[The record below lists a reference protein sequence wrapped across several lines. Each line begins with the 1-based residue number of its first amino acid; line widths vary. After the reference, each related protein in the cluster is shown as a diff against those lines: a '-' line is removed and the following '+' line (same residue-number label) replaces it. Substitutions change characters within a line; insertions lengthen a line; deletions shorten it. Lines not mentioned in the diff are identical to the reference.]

1 MAGGP
6 AAPLDREK
14 QQTEAPDIPLWL
26 TLQRC
31 RGIGWLHASRGGC
44 LGLGDSGRGAAVF
57 SRVVL
62 VPPED
67 TDDSATTTDAT
78 APGMHGSAATT
89 TFTDNASS
97 AFARKRSALADAT
110 LHALDN
116 VAAVEVEAGAEEA
129 ALEGGYGDGG
139 GLFAALLSPSVPNK
153 EERNAATSVQGEF
166 LVMHH
171 MQDETPQNEDAVEE
185 LHLCFGELLWHPTP
199 PRLFACRSLWSSAQH
214 MRLTKSNEEERL
226 KPSTAAATATAAR
239 AAAAAT
245 AAAAAAADADT
256 AADGPVFVLTDVEET
271 ETDDA
276 AASPLEALRSMRGA
290 LADREA
296 FHRAVKDTFS
306 LSASSIRHSP
316 ETFAR
321 LANAATDVLS
331 KASAD
336 WVALGTAAFQTAAA
350 AGRKVQRFWKEFSW
364 GRGGESSRGKE
375 PAS

>member
-1 MAGGP
+1 MAGGR
-6 AAPLDREK
+6 AAWGRDK
-14 QQTEAPDIPLWL
+14 QQAEPPDIPLWL

-31 RGIGWLHASRGGC
+31 RGIGWLHATRGGC

-67 TDDSATTTDAT
+67 TDESSAASNATPPGIQGTAT
-78 APGMHGSAATT
+78 ASP
-89 TFTDNASS
+89 TDNASS

-110 LHALDN
+110 LRALDN
-116 VAAVEVEAGAEEA
+116 VAAVEVEAGADEA

-139 GLFAALLSPSVPNK
+139 GLFAALLSPSVPSK
-153 EERNAATSVQGEF
+153 EDGNAATSVQGEF

-171 MQDETPQNEDAVEE
+171 MQDEVPQSEDAVEE

-214 MRLTKSNEEERL
+214 MRLTRSNEEEL
-226 KPSTAAATATAAR
+226 SKASTAAAR
-239 AAAAAT
+239 AAAAT
-245 AAAAAAADADT
+245 VAAGAAPDT
-256 AADGPVFVLTDVEET
+256 AVDSSPVFVLTDVEET
-271 ETDDA
+271 EIDDA
-276 AASPLEALRSMRGA
+276 AASPLEALRSMRA
-290 LADREA
+290 VLADREA
-296 FHRAVKDTFS
+296 FNRAMKDTLS

-316 ETFAR
+316 ETFTR
-321 LANAATDVLS
+321 LASAATEVLS

-350 AGRKVQRFWKEFSW
+350 AGKKVQRLWKDFSW
-364 GRGGESSRGKE
+364 GRGSESSRGKE